1 MIVLFASDENIRQ
14 MQRASARIPKGMTLS
29 PEQQRIES
37 IEADREM
44 REHRRLREFAWLL
57 FIAPIWASILIWL
70 VQFLATIW
78 FARSEG
84 GGS

>member
-1 MIVLFASDENIRQ
+1 MLFTSDEDLRQ
-14 MQRASARIPKGMTLS
+14 MQRASARIPKGMRLS
-29 PEQQRIES
+29 PEQQRVEA
-37 IEADREM
+37 IEADREL

-70 VQFLATIW
+70 VQFLATVW
-78 FARSEG
+78 FARSAG